1 VDYSGSSAGVTVDLA
16 RSSVFLEE
24 EIMSSINPIDVAIHV
39 MEAEYGLAYNA
50 GGLKLQGE
58 GDLQGVPSGA
68 MTLKGSLLFGAI
80 PKNGSYTTLCDGRLW
95 SNGEGSIKFDFD
107 DGSTATLTVTSIVPA
122 PPSELMVSGSG
133 LWRVEQS

>member
-1 VDYSGSSAGVTVDLA
+1 
-16 RSSVFLEE
+16 
-24 EIMSSINPIDVAIHV
+24 MSSINPIDVAIHV
-39 MEAEYGLAYNA
+39 MEAEYGLSYNA

-68 MTLKGSLLFGAI
+68 MTLKGSLLFSAI
-80 PKNGSYTTLCDGRLW
+80 PKNGSHNAICDGRLW
-95 SNGEGSIKFDFD
+95 SNGEGKIVFDLD
-107 DGSTATLTVTSIVPA
+107 DGSTATLSVTSIVPA